1 MPSLPHLIDFS
12 RPDVQG
18 EALLAAGLLWLC
30 LRWYRTA
37 VAFFAIGVLWIFICA
52 TPAFAD
58 LLRRGL
64 EDPYP
69 SHQAF
74 EYPAA
79 DAIVVLGGGD
89 PPNFRQGAEKE
100 QTNRTGFALEL
111 YRETRAPIIL
121 LSGGVGEADE
131 MAHQLELQGVPANA
145 LRIEPD
151 SSTTNQNA
159 AYSALILKREHRRRI
174 LLVTSTVFMRRA
186 AACFAQLGM
195 DVIPA
200 PTHDADQEPISSAPW
215 WPQRAALSESQLYLH
230 EYMGMLVY
238 KLHGWI

>member
-1 MPSLPHLIDFS
+1 MFPHPHLSDFS
-12 RPDVQG
+12 RPELQG
-18 EALLAAGLLWLC
+18 AVLLAAGLLWLC
-30 LRWYRTA
+30 LRFYRTA
-37 VAFFAIGVLWIFICA
+37 AAFFVVGALWIFACA

-69 SHQAF
+69 PHQAF

-89 PPNFRQGAEKE
+89 PPDFGHDAEKE

-111 YRETRAPIIL
+111 YHETRAPIIL
-121 LSGGVGEADE
+121 LSGGVGEAGE
-131 MAHQLELQGVPANA
+131 MAQQLELQGVPANA
-145 LRIEPD
+145 LRIEPN

-159 AYSALILKREHRRRI
+159 AYSALILKREHRHRI

-186 AACFAQLGM
+186 AACFAHLGM

-200 PTHDADQEPISSAPW
+200 PTRDADQEPISSAPW
-215 WPQRAALSESQLYLH
+215 WPQRAALFQSQLYLH
-230 EYMGMLVY
+230 EYMGMIAY